1 MSGTAPQTIA
11 NEVAAAIGERLLHIG
26 QYISKDAHEWRDL
39 MRRCEKLQKVDS
51 IGASELKSQLFQLAG
66 DVEQAIYWAEN
77 ISKNGDAARGQLA
90 SANAYVNLGFVSM
103 GAALLPAILR
113 VENGQL
119 NRQMQLA
126 ISMASFSLI
135 AKAALDLRRAGG
147 TVEDEA
153 LVAVSDAAA
162 NVLETLDVQEAR
174 VQAMLDEAGTIL
186 RDERLL
192 WLKRQPDIAA
202 TRDDSAS
209 LGIFYRLLVS
219 PRKAADLT
227 WALAEKLAAMDLIEP
242 GVSIGFIGE
251 ELKALEAA

>member
-1 MSGTAPQTIA
+1 
-11 NEVAAAIGERLLHIG
+11 
-26 QYISKDAHEWRDL
+26 
-39 MRRCEKLQKVDS
+39 
-51 IGASELKSQLFQLAG
+51 
-66 DVEQAIYWAEN
+66 
-77 ISKNGDAARGQLA
+77 
-90 SANAYVNLGFVSM
+90 
-103 GAALLPAILR
+103 
-113 VENGQL
+113 
-119 NRQMQLA
+119 
-126 ISMASFSLI
+126 MASFSLI

-219 PRKAADLT
+219 PRRAGAQTSAGALGRANGPIMAACCRPFT
-227 WALAEKLAAMDLIEP
+227 TR
-242 GVSIGFIGE
+242 S
-251 ELKALEAA
+251 